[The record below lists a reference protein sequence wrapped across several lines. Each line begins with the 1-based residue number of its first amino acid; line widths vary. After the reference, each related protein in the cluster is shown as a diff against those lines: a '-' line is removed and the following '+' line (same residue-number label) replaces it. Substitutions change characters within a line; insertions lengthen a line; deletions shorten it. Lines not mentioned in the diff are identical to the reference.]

1 MTLFDPKGIIIA
13 FLVVLIFAFGGLVAL
28 GMKGPEVTPA
38 VITPQEFIGDEGSS
52 VLAMGEVSSNTG
64 REFDWKFFIVPL
76 PEEYGGPLPCTWVQ
90 QTGMSC
96 DYSRRR
102 YK

>member
-1 MTLFDPKGIIIA
+1 MTTRDGTGLIIA
-13 FLVVLIFAFGGLVAL
+13 AIAMLIFVLGAL
-28 GMKGPEVTPA
+28 FALAAKGPEVPPT

-52 VLAMGEVSSNTG
+52 VLAMGKVSSNTG

-102 YK
+102 YQ